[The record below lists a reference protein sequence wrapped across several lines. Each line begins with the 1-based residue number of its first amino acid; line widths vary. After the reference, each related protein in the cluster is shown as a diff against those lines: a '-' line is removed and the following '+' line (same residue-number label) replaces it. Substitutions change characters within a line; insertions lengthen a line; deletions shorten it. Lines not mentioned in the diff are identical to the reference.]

1 MKLTKRQLKRIIR
14 EEYVRLKIRTLLRES
29 LDDLPQGEYSL
40 SGTLGGPVDPAS
52 LELGQGDYAPYGDSD
67 KLDQKLLDSFARS
80 IPAMGETV
88 EDFMEYIGHQEI
100 YMVHG
105 KNHKKFR
112 PLYMQALKDRGL

>member
-14 EEYVRLKIRTLLRES
+14 EEYSLLKRRGLIKES
-29 LDDLPQGEYSL
+29 RDDMPSGEYSL

-52 LELGQGDYAPYGDSD
+52 LELGQGDYKPYGNEEA
-67 KLDQKLLDSFARS
+67 LDQELLDSFERG
-80 IPAMGETV
+80 IVNTGETL

-105 KNHKKFR
+105 KNHRKLR
-112 PLYMQALKDRGL
+112 PMYMQALKQRGL